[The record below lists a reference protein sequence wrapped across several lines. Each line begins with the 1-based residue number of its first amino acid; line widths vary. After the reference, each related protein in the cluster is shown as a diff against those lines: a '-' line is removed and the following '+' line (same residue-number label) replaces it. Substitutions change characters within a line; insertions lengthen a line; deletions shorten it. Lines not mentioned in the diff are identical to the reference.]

1 MKIGVIREG
10 KVPTDKR
17 VALTPIQCKEIQTR
31 YNNVSIYVQ
40 SSNIRCFKDSEYLKL
55 GIDVKEDISFCDIF
69 IGVKEVPID
78 MLIEKKIY
86 FFFSHTIKMQPYNKN
101 LLKEIIKKNIQL
113 VDYETLLD
121 EDNNRIIGFG
131 RYAGIVGAYN
141 TFMTYGKKTGL
152 YEIPFAHKLEGK
164 SELDNLLS
172 TITLPNDTR
181 ILLTGKGRVSSG
193 VLEVLR
199 LMNIRSVDKQ
209 EYLKS
214 KIKKPVYLQLDF
226 SEYYID
232 EKNNNFEVNFFKNPQ
247 NYKSILNKY
256 LDKSDIFIAGHF
268 HASENPNLI
277 TRDDLS
283 KNHKTKV
290 IGDISCD
297 INGPIAS
304 TLRASTI
311 DNPVYGYH
319 KFEHNEVDFLDDSS
333 IAIMA
338 VDNLPCSLPK
348 DSSNDFGKVFIDRIL
363 PDIIGDQ
370 SIINNASIT
379 KEGRLTDKYQYLS
392 NYIL

>member
-17 VALTPIQCKEIQTR
+17 VALTPTQCKEIQTR
-31 YNNVSIYVQ
+31 FKNVLIYVQ

-69 IGVKEVPID
+69 IGVKEVPIN
-78 MLIEKKIY
+78 MLIENKIY

-121 EDNNRIIGFG
+121 ENNNRIIGFG

-152 YEIPFAHKLEGK
+152 FELPFAHKLEGK

-172 TITLPNDTR
+172 DISLPRDTR
-181 ILLTGKGRVSSG
+181 ILLTGKGRVSNG

-199 LMNIRSVDKQ
+199 LMNVKPVDKQ
-209 EYLKS
+209 EYSKS
-214 KIKKPVYLQLDF
+214 KLKQPVYLQLDF
-226 SEYYID
+226 SEYYLSD
-232 EKNNNFEVNFFKNPQ
+232 KNNSFEVDFFTSPQ
-247 NYKSILNKY
+247 SYKSILSKY
-256 LDKSDIFIAGHF
+256 LNSSDIFIAGHF
-268 HASENPNLI
+268 HAPNNPNLI
-277 TRDDLS
+277 TRDDLL

-311 DNPVYGYH
+311 DNPFYGYH
-319 KFEHNEVDFLDDSS
+319 KFKFQEVDFLDDSS
-333 IAIMA
+333 IAVMA

-348 DSSNDFGKVFIDRIL
+348 DSSGDFGKVFIDQIL
-363 PDIIGDQ
+363 PDIIGSQ
-370 SIINNASIT
+370 IIINNATIA
-379 KEGRLTDKYQYLS
+379 KDGKLTAKYQYLS
-392 NYIL
+392 DYIL